1 MNGLKNPV
9 QTYTFQMNYNW
20 REEMDSQEEDIDYI
34 EEDFTESDSEERYYF
49 EYKDNYDEVM
59 RDLLIVSTIFK
70 KISVFKYFL

>member
-20 REEMDSQEEDIDYI
+20 REEMDSQ

-70 KISVFKYFL
+70 KISVFRYFL